1 MKFKNSRQRFFWYIN
16 RELSWLSFNERV
28 LQEAEDSEV
37 PLLERLKFL
46 GIFSNNRDEFYR
58 VRVAT
63 IKRLKKIGARAS
75 EILGTEPD
83 VLLNDLIKKVL
94 NQQQRFEKIYQDV
107 KAELKK
113 SGVNIISENQVD
125 AEQKKYLSAFFDEKV
140 MPHLF
145 PVMIYQGKPF
155 PYMKDKASYLYI
167 KLRNKKRNAVQ
178 YALIEIPVSTC
189 TRFVLL
195 PKKNNNFFIILLD
208 DVIRLNVHK
217 IFDFIGYDFVEAYN
231 VKLTRDAEL
240 DMDQDFGKGILEKI
254 SKSLEQRKKGQPV
267 RFVYDAKMPPE
278 MLNFII
284 RRLGISKLDDAIPG
298 GRYHNFKDFI
308 DFPDLPL
315 NQLKYPKNLPV
326 EHPCIVTRKETFFE
340 IIKKKDIL
348 FYFPYHNFNH
358 IIDFLREASIDP
370 SIESIY
376 ITLYRLAESSNI
388 ANALIN
394 AAKNGKKVIAVVE
407 LQARFDE
414 ENNLYWS
421 NKLKEAGVMVIFGV
435 PGLKVHSKLFLIT
448 QNVRGKKISV
458 AHVGT
463 GNFNEKTSR
472 IYTDFSLLTADKKIC
487 KDVEDVFLFYQNNYI
502 IPKPEKLLLSPF
514 NMRSELCKLIE
525 DEIDSAKNGK
535 QAYITLKLNNLV
547 DRDLIAKLYEASG
560 AGVKVT
566 LLIRGSCSLVPG
578 IPGVSENISAYS
590 LVDKYLEHAR
600 VLIFGNN
607 GKEKIYISSADWMTR
622 NMDYRSEVAVP
633 VEDKKLKKIIKEIVE
648 LQLSDNVKLRLVDE
662 YQSNKY
668 VEVSI
673 NARKVRSQILIYDYL
688 KKNYV

>member
-1 MKFKNSRQRFFWYIN
+1 
-16 RELSWLSFNERV
+16 V
-28 LQEAEDSEV
+28 
-37 PLLERLKFL
+37 
-46 GIFSNNRDEFYR
+46 
-58 VRVAT
+58 
-63 IKRLKKIGARAS
+63 
-75 EILGTEPD
+75 
-83 VLLNDLIKKVL
+83 
-94 NQQQRFEKIYQDV
+94 
-107 KAELKK
+107 
-113 SGVNIISENQVD
+113 
-125 AEQKKYLSAFFDEKV
+125 
-140 MPHLF
+140 
-145 PVMIYQGKPF
+145 
-155 PYMKDKASYLYI
+155 
-167 KLRNKKRNAVQ
+167 
-178 YALIEIPVSTC
+178 
-189 TRFVLL
+189 
-195 PKKNNNFFIILLD
+195 
-208 DVIRLNVHK
+208 
-217 IFDFIGYDFVEAYN
+217 IGYEFEEAYN

-254 SKSLEQRKKGQPV
+254 SKSLELRKRGQPV
-267 RFVYDAKMPPE
+267 RFVYDSKMPAE

-284 RRLGISKLDDAIPG
+284 RRLGISRMDDAIPG
-298 GRYHNFKDFI
+298 GRYHNFKDFM
-308 DFPDLPL
+308 DFPELPL
-315 NQLKYPKNLPV
+315 NHLKYPKIQPV
-326 EHPCIVTRKETFFE
+326 EHPCMISRKETFFE
-340 IIKKKDIL
+340 IVKKKDIL

-370 SIESIY
+370 GIESIY

-458 AHVGT
+458 AHIGT

-514 NMRSELCKLIE
+514 NMRSVLCKLIQ
-525 DEIDSAKNGK
+525 DEIENAKKGK
-535 QAYITLKLNNLV
+535 EAYVILKLNNLV

-560 AGVKVT
+560 AGVKIT

-590 LVDKYLEHAR
+590 LVDKFLEHAR

-622 NMDYRSEVAVP
+622 NMDFRSEVAVP

-648 LQLSDNVKLRLVDE
+648 LQLSDNVKLRVVDE

-668 VEVSI
+668 VEVSP
-673 NARKVRSQILIYDYL
+673 NARKVRSQLLIYDYL
-688 KKNYV
+688 KKNYA

>member
-1 MKFKNSRQRFFWYIN
+1 MKSKNSRERFFWYIN

-113 SGVNIISENQVD
+113 SGVNIISESQAD
-125 AEQKKYLSAFFDEKV
+125 AEQKKYLSSFFDEKV

-145 PVMIYQGKPF
+145 PVMIYKGKPF

-167 KLRNKKRNAVQ
+167 RLRSKQKKLVQ
-178 YALIEIPVSTC
+178 YALIEIPVRACS
-189 TRFVLL
+189 RFVLL
-195 PKKNNNFFIILLD
+195 PKKNNNYYIILLD

-217 IFDFIGYDFVEAYN
+217 IFDVIGYEFEEAYN

-254 SKSLEQRKKGQPV
+254 SKSLELRKRGQPV
-267 RFVYDAKMPPE
+267 RFVYDSKMPAE

-284 RRLGISKLDDAIPG
+284 RRLGISRMDDAIPG
-298 GRYHNFKDFI
+298 GRYHNFKDFM
-308 DFPDLPL
+308 DFPELPL
-315 NQLKYPKNLPV
+315 NHLKYPKIQPV
-326 EHPCIVTRKETFFE
+326 EHPCMISRKETFFE
-340 IIKKKDIL
+340 IVKKKDIL

-370 SIESIY
+370 GIESIY

-458 AHVGT
+458 AHIGT

-514 NMRSELCKLIE
+514 NMRSVLCKLIQ
-525 DEIDSAKNGK
+525 DEIENAKKGK
-535 QAYITLKLNNLV
+535 EAYVILKLNNLV

-560 AGVKVT
+560 AGVKIT

-590 LVDKYLEHAR
+590 LVDKFLEHAR

-622 NMDYRSEVAVP
+622 NMDFRSEVAVP

-648 LQLSDNVKLRLVDE
+648 LQLSDNVKLRVVDE

-668 VEVSI
+668 VEVSP
-673 NARKVRSQILIYDYL
+673 NARKVRSQLLIYDYL
-688 KKNYV
+688 KKNYA

>member
-1 MKFKNSRQRFFWYIN
+1 M
-16 RELSWLSFNERV
+16 
-28 LQEAEDSEV
+28 
-37 PLLERLKFL
+37 
-46 GIFSNNRDEFYR
+46 
-58 VRVAT
+58 
-63 IKRLKKIGARAS
+63 
-75 EILGTEPD
+75 
-83 VLLNDLIKKVL
+83 
-94 NQQQRFEKIYQDV
+94 
-107 KAELKK
+107 
-113 SGVNIISENQVD
+113 IS
-125 AEQKKYLSAFFDEKV
+125 
-140 MPHLF
+140 
-145 PVMIYQGKPF
+145 
-155 PYMKDKASYLYI
+155 
-167 KLRNKKRNAVQ
+167 
-178 YALIEIPVSTC
+178 
-189 TRFVLL
+189 
-195 PKKNNNFFIILLD
+195 
-208 DVIRLNVHK
+208 
-217 IFDFIGYDFVEAYN
+217 
-231 VKLTRDAEL
+231 
-240 DMDQDFGKGILEKI
+240 
-254 SKSLEQRKKGQPV
+254 
-267 RFVYDAKMPPE
+267 
-278 MLNFII
+278 
-284 RRLGISKLDDAIPG
+284 
-298 GRYHNFKDFI
+298 
-308 DFPDLPL
+308 
-315 NQLKYPKNLPV
+315 
-326 EHPCIVTRKETFFE
+326 RKETFFE
-340 IIKKKDIL
+340 IVKKKDIL

-370 SIESIY
+370 GIESIY

-458 AHVGT
+458 AHIGT

-514 NMRSELCKLIE
+514 NMRSVLCKLIQ
-525 DEIDSAKNGK
+525 DEIENAKKGK
-535 QAYITLKLNNLV
+535 EAYVILKLNNLV

-560 AGVKVT
+560 AGVKIT

-590 LVDKYLEHAR
+590 LVDKFLEHAR

-622 NMDYRSEVAVP
+622 NMDFRSEVAVP

-648 LQLSDNVKLRLVDE
+648 LQLSDNVKLRVVDE

-668 VEVSI
+668 VEVSP
-673 NARKVRSQILIYDYL
+673 NARKVRSQLLIYDYL
-688 KKNYV
+688 KKNYA